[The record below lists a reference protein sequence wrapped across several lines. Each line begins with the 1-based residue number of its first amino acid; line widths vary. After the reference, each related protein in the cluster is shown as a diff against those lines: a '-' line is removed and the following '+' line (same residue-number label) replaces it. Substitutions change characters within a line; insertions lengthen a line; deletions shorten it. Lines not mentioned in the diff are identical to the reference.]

1 MSITGASNYHD
12 FQGLSALRNQASNN
26 PDEAIDE
33 VASQFESLFT
43 QMMLKSMRDA
53 SAPLD
58 GGLFKSNQM
67 DTYQGMFDQ
76 QIALDLSSQK
86 SLGLADILVRDFGG
100 ERKIREPAELRAGL
114 EEISAFFQQA
124 HLSRQLL
131 LNSSTGDDVA
141 ALYETPTSSGESE
154 LENVEP
160 KAAWQPAT
168 PEQFIRDVWEHAVAA
183 AKELGLDP
191 AVLVA
196 QSALETGWG
205 KKVIQAEDGSNS
217 YNLFGIKANQS
228 WDGASAVVHS
238 VEYREGL
245 AAVEQSRF
253 RVYDSLASSFDDYVS
268 FLTANPRYEHA
279 LGKVADAREFVH
291 GLQDAGYATDPAYAE
306 KIMGIVGRTSYESVV
321 DELKNSPSVS
331 L

>member
-1 MSITGASNYHD
+1 MSIGSASNYHD
-12 FQGLSALRNQASNN
+12 FQGLSALRIQASNR
-26 PDEAIDE
+26 PTEAIDE

-58 GGLFKSNQM
+58 GGLFKSDQM

-100 ERKIREPAELRAGL
+100 ESEIKEAAEMRAL
-114 EEISAFFQQA
+114 PERSASFQA
-124 HLSRQLL
+124 DLNRHLL

-141 ALYETPTSSGESE
+141 ALYETPDSSGESA

-168 PEQFIRDVWEHAVAA
+168 PEQFIRDVWDHAVAA

-217 YNLFGIKANQS
+217 YNLFGIKASQS
-228 WDGASAVVHS
+228 WEGESAVVRS
-238 VEYREGL
+238 LEYREGI
-245 AAVEQSRF
+245 AALEQSRF

-291 GLQDAGYATDPAYAE
+291 ELQDAGYATDPAYAD

-321 DELKNSPSVS
+321 DELKNFPSVS

>member
-1 MSITGASNYHD
+1 MSIAGAANYHD

-26 PDEAIDE
+26 PDGAIEE

-53 SAPLD
+53 SAPLE

-100 ERKIREPAELRAGL
+100 KSEIKETAELHALPERTAN
-114 EEISAFFQQA
+114 FQA
-124 HLSRQLL
+124 DLSRHLL
-131 LNSSTGDDVA
+131 LNSATGDDVA
-141 ALYETPTSSGESE
+141 ALYETPASAGESKP
-154 LENVEP
+154 LGVDSTVG
-160 KAAWQPAT
+160 WHPAS
-168 PEQFIRDVWEHAVAA
+168 PDQFIRDIWEHAVAA
-183 AKELGLDP
+183 AEQLGVDP

-205 KKVIQAEDGSNS
+205 KKVMQAPDGGSS
-217 YNLFGIKANQS
+217 YNLFGIKASPS
-228 WDGASAVVHS
+228 WEGASTVVHS
-238 VEYREGL
+238 LEYRDGMAEL
-245 AAVEQSRF
+245 EQSRF

-268 FLTANPRYEHA
+268 FLTSNPRYEQA
-279 LGKVADAREFVH
+279 LGKVTDSREFVTE
-291 GLQDAGYATDPAYAE
+291 LQDAGYATDPAYAE
-306 KIMGIVGRTSYESVV
+306 KIMDIVGRTSYESVV
-321 DELKNSPSVS
+321 DELKNFSSAS

>member
-1 MSITGASNYHD
+1 MSIAGASNYHD
-12 FQGLSALRNQASNN
+12 FQGLSALRNQASNS
-26 PDEAIDE
+26 PTEAIEE

-53 SAPLD
+53 SEPLD

-67 DTYQGMFDQ
+67 DTYQSMFDQ

-100 ERKIREPAELRAGL
+100 ESEVNEAAELHALPERTA
-114 EEISAFFQQA
+114 SFQSD
-124 HLSRQLL
+124 LSRHLL
-131 LNSSTGDDVA
+131 LNSSIGDDVA
-141 ALYETPTSSGESE
+141 ALYETPMSSSDSAA
-154 LENVEP
+154 LNTDS
-160 KAAWQPAT
+160 KADWQPAT
-168 PEQFIRDVWEHAVAA
+168 PEQFIRDVWDHAVAA

-217 YNLFGIKANQS
+217 YNLFGIKANQA
-228 WDGASAVVHS
+228 WEGDSAVVHS

-253 RVYDSLASSFDDYVS
+253 RVYDSLASSFNDYVS
-268 FLTANPRYEHA
+268 FLTGNSRYEQA
-279 LGKVADAREFVH
+279 LAKIADNREFVH
-291 GLQDAGYATDPAYAE
+291 GLQDAGYATDPAYAD
-306 KIMGIVGRTSYESVV
+306 KIMDIIGRTTYESVV